1 MSVSKFDMSK
11 FDTDPKFYEYSEG
24 IWHCGGIPRKAVDA
38 AKTFEFRDTDILTAT
53 FPKTG

>member
-1 MSVSKFDMSK
+1 MSK